1 MNYFDNKK
9 PETFVPQYLH
19 LELYPIKI
27 KQNENQKSNEEK
39 EDEERGVVVI
49 DIF

>member
-1 MNYFDNKK
+1 MNYFENKK
-9 PETFVPQYLH
+9 PETFVPQYLY
-19 LELYPIKI
+19 LELYPIKP
-27 KQNENQKSNEEK
+27 KQNENQKLDEEK